1 MVDEVSV
8 GAKQMAVISLVQS
21 REAGI
26 SSSESLLLRLHVDN
40 DAPPASPL
48 NSGYRGI

>member
-26 SSSESLLLRLHVDN
+26 SSSESLRLHVDN
-40 DAPPASPL
+40 DAPPTSPL
-48 NSGYRGI
+48 NSGY